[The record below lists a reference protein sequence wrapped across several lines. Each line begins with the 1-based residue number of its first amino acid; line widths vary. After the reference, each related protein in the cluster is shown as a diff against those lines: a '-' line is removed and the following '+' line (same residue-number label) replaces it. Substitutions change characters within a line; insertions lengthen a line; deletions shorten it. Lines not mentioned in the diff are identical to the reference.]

1 MINGLLLFIFRVV
14 MLSAVNQQVFTECL
28 IPALKKKKHTHSHTQ
43 SAVQN
48 KTTCHMA
55 SIYSVGKRGVRHIK
69 NQ

>member
-28 IPALKKKKHTHSHTQ
+28 ISCFKKKAHTHTQ

-55 SIYSVGKRGVRHIK
+55 SIYRVGKRGVRHIK

>member
-1 MINGLLLFIFRVV
+1 MISGLLLFIFRVV

-28 IPALKKKKHTHSHTQ
+28 ISCFKKKHTHTQ

-55 SIYSVGKRGVRHIK
+55 SIYRVGKEGVRYIK